1 MSARWAGIAERG
13 SALGIRLMA
22 ASLRL
27 LGARAARLLLYPVV
41 AYFLVTS
48 PAARRA
54 SDEYFA
60 RLRQFAGPQ
69 AALPAPG
76 WGSRFRHM
84 LAFAESALHKLA
96 AWSGRSDLARV
107 RFPARAELGAALA
120 GGRGALLVGA
130 HLGNLEMSR
139 ALAAVDGKVTV
150 NAVVYAE
157 HGLRFF
163 GALARSNPDFGVN
176 LIHVAEVT
184 PAVGI
189 ALKEKVDRGELLVI
203 VGDRTPAGED
213 GRVCEVEFL
222 GAPAAFAQGPFILAA
237 LLQCPVY
244 LFFCLK
250 EDDAQGGGWCIHLE
264 RFAERV
270 VLPRGRR
277 EQSIR
282 ELAQRYAHRLESYC
296 VRAPYQWFNFYSYWQ
311 AR

>member
-54 SDEYFA
+54 SDEYFT

-120 GGRGALLVGA
+120 GGRGALLIGA

-163 GALARSNPDFGVN
+163 GALARSSPDFGVN

-222 GAPAAFAQGPFILAA
+222 GAPAAFAQVVAIKPIREVAERNTGCGIGPARLTTKARVTKRLRRIRPAKTPHVALAIIA
-237 LLQCPVY
+237 SN
-244 LFFCLK
+244 
-250 EDDAQGGGWCIHLE
+250 DDPQGAIDQIPLEWVGHLPRANAA
-264 RFAERV
+264 RFA
-270 VLPRGRR
+270 
-277 EQSIR
+277 
-282 ELAQRYAHRLESYC
+282 
-296 VRAPYQWFNFYSYWQ
+296 
-311 AR
+311 